1 MLVGLAD
8 RQHGQIHGRLLLQGG
23 QQLIRGVTIRGRPKL
38 GFDRP
43 DGRRGGRQRRIE
55 IGLQPCQGCRRP
67 GLPVHQVQVRIRRSW
82 LELHAQPAS
91 VLQPAADLGRDVLAI
106 RHGGV
111 VAEREVDPAL
121 PGHLRLGLS
130 AQRECSGMPSHAVR
144 NDGIG
149 RTVPLQGNRYR
160 LPQRL
165 VRPHARGRRPFEL
178 QHPRAAQHVLV
189 KPLMVS

>member
-8 RQHGQIHGRLLLQGG
+8 RQHGQIHSRLLLQGG

-38 GFDRP
+38 GFDGLH
-43 DGRRGGRQRRIE
+43 GRRGGRQRRIE

-82 LELHAQPAS
+82 LELHAQPAR

-111 VAEREVDPAL
+111 VAEREVDTAL
-121 PGHLRLGLS
+121 PGHLRAWPFRRAGMQRYAQPHRSERWNRTYGPLAGQPLS
-130 AQRECSGMPSHAVR
+130 PAATPCSTAC
-144 NDGIG
+144 
-149 RTVPLQGNRYR
+149 
-160 LPQRL
+160 
-165 VRPHARGRRPFEL
+165 ARSATIRVAAPARRPA
-178 QHPRAAQHVLV
+178 R
-189 KPLMVS
+189 SR